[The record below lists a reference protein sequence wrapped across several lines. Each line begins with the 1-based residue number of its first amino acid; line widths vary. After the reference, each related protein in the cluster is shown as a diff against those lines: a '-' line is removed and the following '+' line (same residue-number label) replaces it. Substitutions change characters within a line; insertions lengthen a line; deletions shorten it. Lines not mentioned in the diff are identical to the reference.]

1 MLIDKNITICR
12 YFPKSEDM
20 LEQAMQQHKTDVLLI
35 KLIMQQHKT
44 DVLLIKLIIQSTY
57 ALW

>member
-1 MLIDKNITICR
+1 
-12 YFPKSEDM
+12 M
-20 LEQAMQQHKTDVLLI
+20 LEQAMQQLKTDVLLI

>member
-1 MLIDKNITICR
+1 
-12 YFPKSEDM
+12 M